1 MCTYSAALRVRL
13 ETLQLRGSEENTMIF
28 LAFEYLLVV
37 KFTTVLTFRLIE
49 LDTDPITLGLAFNFT
64 DKLDLP
70 LLALMLER
78 NKLNAVTNS
87 KLGYL

>member
-1 MCTYSAALRVRL
+1 
-13 ETLQLRGSEENTMIF
+13 MIF

-49 LDTDPITLGLAFNFT
+49 LDTDPITLGLAFNLT